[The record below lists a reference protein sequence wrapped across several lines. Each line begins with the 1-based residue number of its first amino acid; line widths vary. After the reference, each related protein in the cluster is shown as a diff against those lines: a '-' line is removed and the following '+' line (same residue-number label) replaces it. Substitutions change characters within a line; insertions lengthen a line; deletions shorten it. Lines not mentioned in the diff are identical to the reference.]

1 MKKLCL
7 FLCYFAFWQTQQAW
21 AQESAQTAQPAKY
34 ALVIG
39 NGNYTALGKLKNP
52 VNDAQDVAEALKELG
67 FTVNTVLD
75 GDLNTMENAV
85 VKLKDSLSASP
96 KSYGFLFYAGH
107 GVQSNGVNYLIPV
120 GANIPSAGFLR
131 DRTVSV
137 QAMLN
142 ELNDAGNELNVV
154 VLDACRDNPFN
165 WARSSSSRGLTVIEN
180 QPADSIVVYATSAG
194 STALDGEGR
203 NGLFTTH
210 LLNNLRTPGLEVK
223 EIFNRTGEDVIAASN
238 RQQVPAVYVQF
249 FGNAYFDE
257 NAIASPRA
265 ERPSPMPQISFFPAT
280 AKGAVK
286 YGFMNM
292 AFGLGSYIQGDIKGG
307 VIVSAGYAA
316 SIGLIVWELS
326 LSRADAM
333 AGYVGPVGV
342 AAGVGTLVFGFIKPL
357 FFSDNRKQAAASGGF
372 DIALVS
378 NERGRSGMSLIYTK
392 KINHEPHE
400 LVIRQIADDRQDICQ

>member
-7 FLCYFAFWQTQQAW
+7 VLCILVFYQAAW
-21 AQESAQTAQPAKY
+21 AQQKF

-39 NGNYTALGKLKNP
+39 NGNYTALGRLKNP
-52 VNDAQDVAEALKELG
+52 VNDAEDVAAALNGLG
-67 FTVNTVLD
+67 FSVDMVLD
-75 GDLNTMENAV
+75 GDLDTMENAV
-85 VKLKDSLSASP
+85 MKLKSLLSASRN
-96 KSYGFLFYAGH
+96 SYGFLYFAGH

-154 VLDACRDNPFN
+154 VLDACRDNPFV
-165 WARSSSSRGLTVIEN
+165 WARSGSRGLTIIEN

-194 STALDGEGR
+194 SISQDGEGR
-203 NGLFTTH
+203 NGLFTSH

-238 RQQVPAVYVQF
+238 RQQIPAVYIQF

-257 NAIASPRA
+257 NAQAATRA
-265 ERPSPMPQISFFPAT
+265 ERPLLITPQPLPSQTKAPAG
-280 AKGAVK
+280 KPLS
-286 YGFMNM
+286 YSLMNM
-292 AFGLGSYIQGDIKGG
+292 AFGLGSYLQGDIPGG
-307 VIVSAGYAA
+307 VTVTGGHAAAIALIAWELALTRADTGAGY
-316 SIGLIVWELS
+316 L
-326 LSRADAM
+326 
-333 AGYVGPVGV
+333 GPVGV
-342 AAGVGTLVFGFIKPL
+342 GLGAASLVFGFVKPFIFNGSL
-357 FFSDNRKQAAASGGF
+357 FASAKSDF

-378 NERGRSGMSLIYTK
+378 NERNKSALAFTYTRSF
-392 KINHEPHE
+392 
-400 LVIRQIADDRQDICQ
+400 

>member
-1 MKKLCL
+1 MKKL
-7 FLCYFAFWQTQQAW
+7 FLVLCILAGCSLVYAQQ
-21 AQESAQTAQPAKY
+21 KY

-39 NGNYTALGKLKNP
+39 NGNYTALGRLKNP
-52 VNDAQDVAEALKELG
+52 VNDAEDVSATLSALG
-67 FTVNTVLD
+67 FNVDKVLD
-75 GDLNTMENAV
+75 GDLDTMENAIMR
-85 VKLKDSLSASP
+85 LKSRLSATRN
-96 KSYGFLFYAGH
+96 SYGFLFFAGH

-165 WARSSSSRGLTVIEN
+165 WARSGSRGLTVIEN

-203 NGLFTTH
+203 NGLFTSH
-210 LLNNLRTPGLEVK
+210 LLNNLQTPGLEVK

-238 RQQVPAVYVQF
+238 RQQIPAVYIQF

-257 NAIASPRA
+257 NAAATPRP
-265 ERPSPMPQISFFPAT
+265 ERLPITPVPLPVQSKNAT
-280 AKGAVK
+280 GKPLS
-286 YGFMNM
+286 YSLMNI
-292 AFGLGSYIQGDIKGG
+292 AFGLGSYLQGDLLGG
-307 VIVSAGYAA
+307 ATVTGGHAAAIALIAWELALSRDDAGAGY
-316 SIGLIVWELS
+316 L
-326 LSRADAM
+326 
-333 AGYVGPVGV
+333 GPVGIGLG
-342 AAGVGTLVFGFIKPL
+342 AASLAFGFVKP
-357 FFSDNRKQAAASGGF
+357 FIFNGSRVASANSDF

-378 NERGRSGMSLIYTK
+378 NERGKSALAIRYTK
-392 KINHEPHE
+392 SF
-400 LVIRQIADDRQDICQ
+400 

>member
-7 FLCYFAFWQTQQAW
+7 ALCIAVFCQTLYAQQ
-21 AQESAQTAQPAKY
+21 KF

-39 NGNYTALGKLKNP
+39 NGNYTALGRLKNP
-52 VNDAQDVAEALKELG
+52 VNDAEDVAAVLNGLG
-67 FTVNTVLD
+67 FSVDMVLD
-75 GDLNTMENAV
+75 GDLDTMENAV
-85 VKLKDSLSASP
+85 MRLKSLLSASRN
-96 KSYGFLFYAGH
+96 SYGFLYFAGH

-137 QAMLN
+137 QATLN

-154 VLDACRDNPFN
+154 VLDACRDNPFA
-165 WARSSSSRGLTVIEN
+165 WARSGSRGLTVIEN

-194 STALDGEGR
+194 SISQDGEGR

-238 RQQVPAVYVQF
+238 RQQIPAVYIQF

-257 NAIASPRA
+257 NASASPRP
-265 ERPSPMPQISFFPAT
+265 ERPVLITPQPLPSQP
-280 AKGAVK
+280 KSAVGK
-286 YGFMNM
+286 HGKPLNYGFMNL
-292 AFGLGSYIQGDIKGG
+292 AFGLGSYLQGDIPGG
-307 VIVSAGYAA
+307 VIVTGGYAA
-316 SIGLIVWELS
+316 SIALITWELA
-326 LSRADAM
+326 LTRNDAG
-333 AGYVGPVGV
+333 AGYLGPVGIGLG
-342 AAGVGTLVFGFIKPL
+342 AASLVFGFIKPFIFNGNWL
-357 FFSDNRKQAAASGGF
+357 ASVGGDF

-378 NERGRSGMSLIYTK
+378 NERGKSALAFMYIRSF
-392 KINHEPHE
+392 
-400 LVIRQIADDRQDICQ
+400 